1 MSFGIVIQLFNNLK
15 DDGIIRSKISK
26 HFGISSPN
34 QFSSYMDVIRRLRNS
49 CAHGKVIFDYELP
62 GALPNMSPVKLNSS
76 QITNL
81 SGTYEVFKYL
91 LGQVSSN
98 RVVDLRDD
106 MKRAFD
112 RVKNE
117 VVLKVIT
124 QNSGLDVKIL

>member
-1 MSFGIVIQLFNNLK
+1 M
-15 DDGIIRSKISK
+15 
-26 HFGISSPN
+26 
-34 QFSSYMDVIRRLRNS
+34 
-49 CAHGKVIFDYELP
+49 
-62 GALPNMSPVKLNSS
+62 
-76 QITNL
+76 
-81 SGTYEVFKYL
+81 FKYL